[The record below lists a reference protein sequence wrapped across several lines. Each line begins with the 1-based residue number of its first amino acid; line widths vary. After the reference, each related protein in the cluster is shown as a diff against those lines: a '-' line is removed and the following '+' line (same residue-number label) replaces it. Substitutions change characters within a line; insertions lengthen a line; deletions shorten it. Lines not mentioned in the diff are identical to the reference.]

1 MKNAV
6 GFSEG
11 CEGISPLLCLVL
23 FSWLPTLPRGSA
35 DPEGGD
41 GWFLALPWVW
51 ACGDPQG
58 RRGCS
63 MPWPCRQVRW
73 SSAAPSSCSGCSSPL
88 CLLHMEERW
97 GQHVCQL
104 EDEFFGSLLFRE
116 GSLSPHGL
124 WLPGRLKMPPL
135 SHHLSQTESPVC
147 HTHPFWHPSGPGYP
161 YVMLCANTQDFQKL
175 WALCWNWGNIFT

>member
-1 MKNAV
+1 
-6 GFSEG
+6 
-11 CEGISPLLCLVL
+11 
-23 FSWLPTLPRGSA
+23 
-35 DPEGGD
+35 
-41 GWFLALPWVW
+41 
-51 ACGDPQG
+51 
-58 RRGCS
+58 
-63 MPWPCRQVRW
+63 MPWPCRQVGW

-147 HTHPFWHPSGPGYP
+147 HTHPYLAGLDIP
-161 YVMLCANTQDFQKL
+161 MLCCVQTHKIFKSSGLYAGTGATFLLKVFEYLEFGVQISNILITLKPFQVLLSHRNVNFEAFPEKPDPGTL
-175 WALCWNWGNIFT
+175 VPNKSC